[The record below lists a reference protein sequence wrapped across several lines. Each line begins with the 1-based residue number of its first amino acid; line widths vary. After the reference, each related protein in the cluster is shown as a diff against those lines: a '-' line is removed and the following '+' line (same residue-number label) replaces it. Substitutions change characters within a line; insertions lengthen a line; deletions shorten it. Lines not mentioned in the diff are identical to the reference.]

1 MMTSSTTQ
9 FDSFEFGFLLYG
21 GENQIT
27 TSTLLFLSLR
37 DQTKGT
43 YKISLQGDLQ
53 CAMFYESLIYYKV

>member
-27 TSTLLFLSLR
+27 TSTLLFLSHR

-43 YKISLQGDLQ
+43 YKISLHSDLQ
-53 CAMFYESLIYYKV
+53 CALLKEY

>member
-1 MMTSSTTQ
+1 MMTASNTQ

-43 YKISLQGDLQ
+43 YKISLHSDLQ
-53 CAMFYESLIYYKV
+53 CALLKEY